1 MLNLNSRADN
11 TSSEVKFCVKCG
23 EANYE
28 NLGQCVAC
36 GRKKFISEAEFEKEQ
51 KVGQQEMMV
60 GGAVFLVSLF
70 LVILRLNVSVNNSVS
85 KLVMLPFVFLGFFIA
100 VDGAFKYQ
108 KGRRSM
114 VLNIIL
120 SACVLAIL
128 AVGFYYDLL

>member
-1 MLNLNSRADN
+1 
-11 TSSEVKFCVKCG
+11 VKCG

-28 NLGQCVAC
+28 NLGQCVSC
-36 GRKKFISEAEFEKEQ
+36 GRKNFISEAEFEKEQ
-51 KVGQQEMMV
+51 KVGFQEMIV

-70 LVILRLNVSVNNSVS
+70 LLILRLNVSVNNSVS
-85 KLVMLPFVFLGFFIA
+85 KLVMLPFVFLGVFIA

-114 VLNIIL
+114 ILNIIL

-128 AVGFYYDLL
+128 AVGLYYDLL